1 MNKMVLA
8 AATAALITIPATSM
22 AQSAEAKPFLVRVGA
37 FFPTDEDAK
46 DVSKTWLA
54 AGVQY
59 KVRDL
64 NIGNTNGYM
73 SSFEIS
79 FDYTQRDDYQILPL
93 MLNYVGRVNENLF
106 YTGGIGVSF
115 TRLPTAS
122 GTDSKARF
130 GYTLGLGYDLNIGT
144 TPVVVEG
151 RFWGNEK
158 SDFNGFALYAG
169 VRF

>member
-8 AATAALITIPATSM
+8 AASAALLTIPATSL
-22 AQSAEAKPFLVRVGA
+22 AQSAEPKPFLVRVGA
-37 FFPTDEDAK
+37 FFPTNDNAK

-59 KVRDL
+59 KVKDL
-64 NIGNTNGYM
+64 SYQVAEGQPA
-73 SSFEIS
+73 SFEIS

-93 MLNYVGRVNENLF
+93 MLNYVGRMNENFF
-106 YTGGIGVSF
+106 YTGGLGVSF
-115 TRLPTAS
+115 TRLPTAT

-130 GYTLGLGYDLNIGT
+130 GYTLGLGYDLNVGT

-158 SDFNGFALYAG
+158 SEFNGFALYAG